1 MLACAGC
8 FVLKHEDED
17 ASRLIC
23 VVSVGSCH
31 DRSRHRGKAASEEEV
46 PSIFDVS
53 EAPLF
58 DALRFSFFKS
68 LLECSG
74 CCLTSISS

>member
-8 FVLKHEDED
+8 FVLKHEDEE

-23 VVSVGSCH
+23 VVSVGSSCH

-58 DALRFSFFKS
+58 DAIRFSFFKS
-68 LLECSG
+68 RTVANCAG
-74 CCLTSISS
+74 DP